1 MLFFQQINGS
11 FVLFFFNISRSRSL
25 SPFFLV
31 ELRRP
36 AAYFLFFSVFL
47 LLYIPNLWT
56 WQLIYV
62 SALQD
67 AGGYVISRQNN
78 LELHLGCHTCWLVI
92 LHWYARGSDGR
103 SFVRAVGVRSRNYQI
118 FCTDDTDCTCMMT
131 HAFRSDFFA
140 VPSFFKPPLTSDD
153 NLNFSFSLNFDWI
166 HLKLWRFRCHRV
178 VTARHT
184 FAQKQ
189 K

>member
-11 FVLFFFNISRSRSL
+11 FVLFCFLNISRSRSL

-31 ELRRP
+31 ELRWP
-36 AAYFLFFSVFL
+36 DAYFLFFSVFL

-78 LELHLGCHTCWLVI
+78 LALHLGCHTCWLAI
-92 LHWYARGSDGR
+92 LHWYARGSNG
-103 SFVRAVGVRSRNYQI
+103 QI
-118 FCTDDTDCTCMMT
+118 FCTDDTDCTCMIGT
-131 HAFRSDFFA
+131 LSCRISLPFPVFLRS
-140 VPSFFKPPLTSDD
+140 LTSDD

-166 HLKLWRFRCHRV
+166 HWKLWRFRRRRV